1 MRECCLWPPAML
13 RVWIGRLWLR
23 PPDLLCFSSRGACG
37 AALCR
42 SGVTTRTALR
52 RPAEVVLNVINGIGP
67 SSGLDRHHV
76 DRLAVGQRHVRL
88 APVAAGA
95 LAVAEGLVLAFH
107 VHHVDRLDLDAE
119 NRSEEHTSELQS
131 LMRISYAV
139 FCLKKKKQKKYDNNL
154 QYI

>member
-1 MRECCLWPPAML
+1 MW
-13 RVWIGRLWLR
+13 RVVIRPWWLR

-37 AALCR
+37 APLCR

-52 RPAEVVLNVINGIGP
+52 RPAEVGLNVINGIGP

-95 LAVAEGLVLAFH
+95 LAVA
-107 VHHVDRLDLDAE
+107 
-119 NRSEEHTSELQS
+119 RSEEHTSELQS
-131 LMRISYAV
+131 LMRSSYAV
-139 FCLKKKKQKKYDNNL
+139 FCLKKKNTQREN
-154 QYI
+154 QQ

>member
-1 MRECCLWPPAML
+1 MW
-13 RVWIGRLWLR
+13 RVVIRPWWLR

-37 AALCR
+37 APLCR

-52 RPAEVVLNVINGIGP
+52 RPAEVGLNVINGIGP

-95 LAVAEGLVLAFH
+95 LAAA
-107 VHHVDRLDLDAE
+107 
-119 NRSEEHTSELQS
+119 RSEERRVGTECANTCRSRWS
-131 LMRISYAV
+131 PPPS
-139 FCLKKKKQKKYDNNL
+139 KTNT
-154 QYI
+154 